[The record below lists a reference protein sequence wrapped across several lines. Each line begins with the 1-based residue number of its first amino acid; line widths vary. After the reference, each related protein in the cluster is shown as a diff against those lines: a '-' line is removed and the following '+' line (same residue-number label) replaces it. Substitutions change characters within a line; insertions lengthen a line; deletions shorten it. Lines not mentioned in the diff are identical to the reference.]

1 MLAYSESEDSQT
13 SNQEP
18 IPTVVTTNRQSLR
31 NEQNFNHQSNFL
43 ADLDIKTFFKMQS

>member
-1 MLAYSESEDSQT
+1 MIADSDSEDSQF

-18 IPTVVTTNRQSLR
+18 IPTEVTTNRQSLR

-43 ADLDIKTFFKMQS
+43 ADLDIKTFFKMQN